1 MPEIEKIQKNT
12 KYIFLWKEWGVII
25 IGPRP
30 DITDQEEL
38 ELEREIQYS
47 HRLPS
52 LENVQL
58 SYNRGLTGRREER
71 EPISNLVNNLFNFA
85 DPELLW

>member
-25 IGPRP
+25 IGLRQN
-30 DITDQEEL
+30 IRDQEEL
-38 ELEREIQYS
+38 ELEIQYS

-52 LENVQL
+52 CPV
-58 SYNRGLTGRREER
+58 SSKKWSPHFYYRGLTER
-71 EPISNLVNNLFNFA
+71 EKRTNLVNKWLNFP
-85 DPELLW
+85 DPELLR